1 MVKRLIAIPSYP
13 LPFGSN
19 ALSLISLVFYHDGS
33 GTSLLSLFIG
43 SCSKGTSLG
52 CQLFLL
58 FIPLYGLMANRYRR
72 DDAVT
77 VAPTERDF
85 SLIGITLMVI
95 QLSSE
100 RD

>member
-1 MVKRLIAIPSYP
+1 MPAP
-13 LPFGSN
+13 LFFAFWLQRIKPYFAGFQSRWFG
-19 ALSLISLVFYHDGS
+19 A
-33 GTSLLSLFIG
+33 SLLSLFIG
-43 SCSKGTSLG
+43 SSSKGTSLG
-52 CQLFLL
+52 YQFYLL
-58 FIPLYGLMANRYRR
+58 FIPLYGLLASRYRR

-85 SLIGITLMVI
+85 SSERFLGITLMVI

>member
-1 MVKRLIAIPSYP
+1 MVRRIFAFAIHRFMLEGEP
-13 LPFGSN
+13 
-19 ALSLISLVFYHDGS
+19 A
-33 GTSLLSLFIG
+33 
-43 SCSKGTSLG
+43 LG

-58 FIPLYGLMANRYRR
+58 FIPLYGLMASRYRR

-85 SLIGITLMVI
+85 SLEIFLEITLMVI

>member
-1 MVKRLIAIPSYP
+1 MLEGYQLRLP
-13 LPFGSN
+13 
-19 ALSLISLVFYHDGS
+19 VFN
-33 GTSLLSLFIG
+33 
-43 SCSKGTSLG
+43 
-52 CQLFLL
+52 LL
-58 FIPLYGLMANRYRR
+58 FIPLYGLMASRYRR

-85 SLIGITLMVI
+85 SLIGVTLMVI